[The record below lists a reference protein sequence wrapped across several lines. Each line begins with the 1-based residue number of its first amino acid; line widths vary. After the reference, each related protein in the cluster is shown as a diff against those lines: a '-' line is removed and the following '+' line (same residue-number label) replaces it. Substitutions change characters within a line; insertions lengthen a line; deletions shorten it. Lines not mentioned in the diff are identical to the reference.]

1 MNSESNQDAHALV
14 GAVGRVGDW
23 ILLFR
28 AGNCITGFV
37 GVFLGAIL
45 ALGELPT
52 GDNLQIT
59 GLLALSVYAFMASW
73 NALNDYLDLEI
84 DKVNRPDRPLPSGRI
99 SKRTAA
105 IAIAATGLISFAS
118 LFFAGVTANALTD
131 DFSEWYPT
139 VIIWFLALALLL
151 NYEDDRWL
159 LGLKNRGLPGNLSIS
174 LSVGLVVLYGAA
186 GVFDPFNERAIALFL
201 VGTLYNFA
209 REIIKDVE
217 DMEGDE
223 GRTSY
228 AMSAGAG
235 KARTL
240 AWVLLL
246 FALIALI
253 APFSLGI
260 FEQTHLL
267 LVAPAMFTLLTVKKH
282 IVLAEDTAASS
293 LIKRSMTLAMIGILV
308 AAVL

>member
-1 MNSESNQDAHALV
+1 MNCASNQDSQALV
-14 GAVGRVGDW
+14 EGVGRAGDW

-45 ALGELPT
+45 ALQEFPSGDELR
-52 GDNLQIT
+52 IT
-59 GLLALSVYAFMASW
+59 GLLAISVYTFMASW

-105 IAIAATGLISFAS
+105 IAISVTGIISFAS
-118 LFFAGVTANALTD
+118 LFLAGATANTMTD
-131 DFSEWYPT
+131 DLSEWYPT
-139 VIIWFLALALLL
+139 IVIWFLALALLL
-151 NYEDDRWL
+151 NYEDDRFL

-186 GVFDPFNERAIALFL
+186 GVFDSFNHRAMTLFII
-201 VGTLYNFA
+201 GTLYNFA

-228 AMSAGAG
+228 AKSAGPD

-240 AWVLLL
+240 AWSLLL
-246 FALIALI
+246 VTLIALLTPFALGVFPQLHLVLI
-253 APFSLGI
+253 APAL
-260 FEQTHLL
+260 
-267 LVAPAMFTLLTVKKH
+267 FTLMQVKKH
-282 IVLAEDTAASS
+282 IVLKEDTAASS
-293 LIKRSMTLAMIGILV
+293 LIKRSMTLAMVGLIASAL
-308 AAVL
+308 L

>member
-45 ALGELPT
+45 ALGEIPT

-139 VIIWFLALALLL
+139 VII
-151 NYEDDRWL
+151 
-159 LGLKNRGLPGNLSIS
+159 
-174 LSVGLVVLYGAA
+174 
-186 GVFDPFNERAIALFL
+186 
-201 VGTLYNFA
+201 
-209 REIIKDVE
+209 
-217 DMEGDE
+217 
-223 GRTSY
+223 
-228 AMSAGAG
+228 
-235 KARTL
+235 
-240 AWVLLL
+240 
-246 FALIALI
+246 
-253 APFSLGI
+253 
-260 FEQTHLL
+260 
-267 LVAPAMFTLLTVKKH
+267 
-282 IVLAEDTAASS
+282 
-293 LIKRSMTLAMIGILV
+293 
-308 AAVL
+308 